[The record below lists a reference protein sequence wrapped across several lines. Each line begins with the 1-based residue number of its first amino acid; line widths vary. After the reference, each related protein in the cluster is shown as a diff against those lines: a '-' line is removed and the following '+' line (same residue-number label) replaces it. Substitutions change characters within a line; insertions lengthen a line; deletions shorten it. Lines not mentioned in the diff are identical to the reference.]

1 DRRAT
6 GPVDVRPDGCDHMAS
21 FQRDEELRVDPPTV
35 RLRGSKAKHE
45 ARPLGCDRVERRR
58 GADEGDLQVLSLAGY
73 RRRNDAMELTD
84 EHMYA
89 FARQPCRCID
99 PSRRTPSRV
108 YDLQLDS
115 FPRRP

>member
-1 DRRAT
+1 MIDLA
-6 GPVDVRPDGCDHMAS
+6 
-21 FQRDEELRVDPPTV
+21 PTPTPS
-35 RLRGSKAKHE
+35 GIAKMKALYLN
-45 ARPLGCDRVERRR
+45 RF
-58 GADEGDLQVLSLAGY
+58 
-73 RRRNDAMELTD
+73 AMELTD

-115 FPRRP
+115 FPRRPISRVEQLRRELHPGHELLASRYNPRFR